1 MIYFDAA
8 ATSFQKPRAVREAVY
23 RAMTTMSSPGRGNY
37 ASAAMAA
44 DTLFQ
49 CRLELGEIFGVENP
63 EQIVFTS
70 NATHALNIAIH
81 SLVRPGGRV
90 VISGYEHNAVTR
102 PLHAIDGLS
111 IHVVNT
117 PLFDQEAMVRGFQ
130 NLVTKDTDAV
140 ICTHVSNV
148 FGYILPIASIAAVCR
163 SQGVPL
169 IIDASQSAGSLPIDQ
184 RLLQADFIAMPGHKG
199 LYGPQGTGV
208 LLCGRE
214 GLPLLYGG
222 TGSNS
227 RDQAM
232 PDFLPD
238 RMEAGTHNV
247 PGIAGLLA
255 GVRFVRAMGPAA
267 IRRHGYTLKERL
279 LSALEG
285 DAGYRVFG
293 SHDYDKQAAVV
304 SLLPRD
310 GGSEELCQQ
319 LSDRGI
325 ALRGGYHCAPYAH
338 QTAGTIETGTA
349 RFSVSAFNRLSEV
362 DTLLRHLKS
371 LQK

>member
-49 CRLELGEIFGVENP
+49 CRLELGELFGVENP

-130 NLVTKDTDAV
+130 NLITKGTDAV